1 MFVRCWYFS
10 SYEFVLLFSLNS
22 LPFWLFIH
30 VDIFS
35 FFTCNAFWFY
45 NLYEIY
51 SVSLS
56 SVRSCIIASSMH
68 LEAAII
74 HILIWLFI
82 NILSDSL
89 FHIYVLNNFLSFSHY
104 FSSPTRV
111 PFFPRVPF
119 FTFLLTLSLNERA
132 AFQKETLAY
141 KYSKLNIPIMLSTLI
156 GKCQAHASQ
165 LNVSDMVTAFDKS
178 NAWPCRLDPVRNTSM
193 LTKPVLSGGLQ
204 FSLP

>member
-89 FHIYVLNNFLSFSHY
+89 FHIYVLNNFLSFSH